1 MSLDTLYYR
10 CDTIMTCGI
19 IRHRR
24 CPHHH
29 PHSFRRHH
37 HAFYLTYQTAGWFAP
52 FVLS

>member
-1 MSLDTLYYR
+1 MSLDTLYDR

-19 IRHRR
+19 IRHRI

-29 PHSFRRHH
+29 PHIIRRHH